1 MDLAADYARQ
11 RVAFGQPV
19 AAFQGIRWMIADM
32 AIQIEAARQLVYR
45 AAAAV
50 YAGAA
55 GREVAPLAAMA
66 KCFATDVAMKVAT
79 DAVQIFGAAGV
90 STEYP
95 TERYLRDAKVLQI
108 VEGTNQI
115 QRNIVADAVLGRAR

>member
-1 MDLAADYARQ
+1 
-11 RVAFGQPV
+11 
-19 AAFQGIRWMIADM
+19 M
-32 AIQIEAARQLVYR
+32 AIQIVAARLLVYG

-50 YAGAA
+50 DAGTT

-66 KCFATDVAMKVAT
+66 KCFATDVAMKVAV

-95 TERYLRDAKVLQI
+95 IERYLRDAKVLQI

-115 QRNIVADAVLGRAR
+115 QRNIVADAVLGRGTS